1 MALIILTDDRTPEI
15 VGRKTIHLVI
25 RAVHDETNA
34 GGDLAEFAE
43 DELIIH
49 EVKKIKY
56 IFLKIQH
63 VLRIIM
69 IGIIS
74 HNNLWAFDDI
84 FLSVRF

>member
-1 MALIILTDDRTPEI
+1 MSFLHLDKQVIAILTYIWFYNWYEI

-63 VLRIIM
+63 FVGM
-69 IGIIS
+69 P
-74 HNNLWAFDDI
+74 N
-84 FLSVRF
+84 